1 MKKLWQDFK
10 AFITR
15 GNVLDLAVGVIIGG
29 AFNAIVTALVNI
41 LLSVC
46 TWAVPGGLKG
56 LVTVLPAAND
66 VQRGMNESIGLGQK
80 FASGDLQKL
89 GEALAKTNYATQLA
103 SNPNFLV
110 ENPNLIEA
118 SKTTILSKYTLHG
131 TTYTYN
137 MSAVIDW
144 GTFIN
149 AIISFLIIAL
159 TLFIIIKVAAGMA
172 KKRAEL
178 KAKAEAA
185 AYQAW
190 AKAHPEEAKAKEEAE
205 AKAKAEAEAA
215 AAQVIAPATLN
226 DVVNSLGEI
235 KELLADKKAE

>member
-41 LLSVC
+41 LLSLC

-66 VQRGMNESIGLGQK
+66 VQKGMNESIGLGQK
-80 FASGDLQKL
+80 FAASDLQKL
-89 GEALAKTNYATQLA
+89 GEALAKTNYAKQIEANANYLI
-103 SNPNFLV
+103 
-110 ENPNLIEA
+110 ENPNLIES
-118 SKTTILSKYTLHG
+118 SKSTILSKYTLHG

-172 KKRAEL
+172 KKRAQL
-178 KAKAEAA
+178 KAKAEEA

-215 AAQVIAPATLN
+215 AAQVITPATLN

-235 KELLADKKAE
+235 KELLADKKTE